1 MNPWTASFEE
11 HRQNILGEA
20 KKKSDKKSSD
30 RWQDDDGDNKW
41 YEKSD
46 VDGKI
51 SDREK
56 KEKKNNVKENKNCC
70 KKCGSYEHTTAECT
84 VKEDIT
90 LTKGDY
96 ASRNV
101 EGSAWDIASKKNFE
115 GYIAG
120 GGLTS
125 DFQLD
130 EKISASGYARAK
142 KWREEQARE
151 KDRKEQEHFRKKAQT
166 HKWDGEKWN
175 KKESVEVNHIDGS
188 KTEIVDVIT
197 RPAMVAAPKLSNWK
211 EEMQWQDEALKPEKL
226 DVKETGVK
234 NKIQIN
240 PEIKTES
247 KKQKY
252 DNTKSPDYEEKKE
265 TLAKKHGGADKVK
278 GHPQYEH
285 HQKDANGNTIP
296 HDIDEDVQSIVK
308 KVLDRGTKFVNQNP
322 VGKALGNVV
331 KPWNSSDGGSN
342 RKSATAASQKAKG
355 LSVGEQVEIEEKK
368 KLSNGSPLIN
378 RVSKWSKTMKKEEVI
393 SERGSVKYYKGDDR
407 NPNTGLPKGLRAT
420 TVRTEKEV
428 SKKLDRT
435 TLAQSYEPEGEVV
448 SEGPS
453 DKSDARTKR
462 DWKGPGA
469 PGLNAHKERIRKH
482 KERRGKKK
490 VNEIFGKE
498 LSNYLGKDNI
508 KKNVQVQPGQK
519 DFVKSMPDPTVVRD
533 GKTVVKGGPTVSR
546 WTQNNIKAMRG
557 LNNSYEPQGEQLD
570 ENPLRNIKDTIVNS
584 IKGIDVIKKA
594 IENPGTGLNPNTRKA
609 LELNKKLNN
618 EGKKK
623 KDDTYLEPNWEKRK
637 KNNEKARKDLQK
649 GPQMKN
655 PHLESIEVVVE
666 LNRYGKETGK
676 ATGSI
681 NKRPGSKLK
690 KGGDEPS
697 ALRNVRGMIR
707 RETGKPEGQRKKNKG
722 EKGRQQPGDRR
733 GKPADTIA
741 RRRQSR
747 KDADAAM
754 RDTRGT

>member
-20 KKKSDKKSSD
+20 KKKSDKKSSE
-30 RWQDDDGDNKW
+30 RWQDDDCDGKW

-56 KEKKNNVKENKNCC
+56 KEKKKHYKENKNCC

-90 LTKGDY
+90 LTRGDY
-96 ASRNV
+96 GSRNV
-101 EGSAWDIASKKNFE
+101 PGSAWHTAAKRNFK
-115 GYIAG
+115 GYTAG
-120 GGLTS
+120 GGLTPQFKLANS
-125 DFQLD
+125 Y
-130 EKISASGYARAK
+130 EPEGKIIEGNQRDP
-142 KWREEQARE
+142 EGQE
-151 KDRKEQEHFRKKAQT
+151 KDRKRSKQSDPSKDNFTGISGSIATIMKQNAAMKKAA
-166 HKWDGEKWN
+166 KKKE
-175 KKESVEVNHIDGS
+175 KKESVEINHIDGS
-188 KTEIVDVIT
+188 KTEIVDVVR

-252 DNTKSPDYEEKKE
+252 DNTKSPDYKEKKDK
-265 TLAKKHGGADKVK
+265 LAKKHGGKKNIK

-296 HDIDEDVQSIVK
+296 HDLDEGIGKWVQDKFEKTFKAADRVSDAMDKNPITSLIK
-308 KVLDRGTKFVNQNP
+308 KGA
-322 VGKALGNVV
+322 KALVSPVNNN
-331 KPWNSSDGGSN
+331 KGSN
-342 RKSATAASQKAKG
+342 YTNQGKIANSYEPE
-355 LSVGEQVEIEEKK
+355 GEMIEEKK

-393 SERGSVKYYKGDDR
+393 SERDVYIKSWNR
-407 NPNTGLPKGLRAT
+407 NPFSGLPNYKQDKKPKEVKSARPVAANASYEPQGDVIQEKPGDGWIGPTVGGVGIPNPIRITKDIVDKANRAT
-420 TVRTEKEV
+420 QKKVNTANQISPGSASMPNVNYFNKAPSAATV
-428 SKKLDRT
+428 KLG
-435 TLAQSYEPEGEVV
+435 LNSYEPEGEVIAEKDYH
-448 SEGPS
+448 SGQGE
-453 DKSDARTKR
+453 KIQKRTLAWMKK
-462 DWKGPGA
+462 KGQKGA
-469 PGLNAHKERIRKH
+469 PGLDAMKARTAEHEKRQKAS
-482 KERRGKKK
+482 RGKKQ
-490 VNEIFGKE
+490 
-498 LSNYLGKDNI
+498 S
-508 KKNVQVQPGQK
+508 Q
-519 DFVKSMPDPTVVRD
+519 
-533 GKTVVKGGPTVSR
+533 
-546 WTQNNIKAMRG
+546 
-557 LNNSYEPQGEQLD
+557 NNSYEPQGEMLD
-570 ENPLRNIKDTIVNS
+570 EK
-584 IKGIDVIKKA
+584 
-594 IENPGTGLNPNTRKA
+594 
-609 LELNKKLNN
+609 
-618 EGKKK
+618 KKK

-655 PHLESIEVVVE
+655 PHLESKEVVVE